1 MFDGKS
7 SFQNREVIFIFMMSG
22 KIMDSCDF
30 SFMNKAAAAE
40 EGKVKE
46 SGSNHH
52 RPSPSYEIGWDDAIA
67 GGPTCND
74 NSNNIKSSSSSSSI
88 SHIYNTIGYVSAGS
102 GSSTSM
108 KTLQPFQFDIA
119 AATVNESPGMAARM
133 GFPFT
138 NAQWR
143 ELERQ
148 ALIYKYMVSSVPVP
162 SDLLFPFTRN
172 KNSAAVPAP
181 VGLNLIKLSKGGD
194 LEPGRCRRTDGKKW
208 RCSRDVAPDQKY
220 CERHLHR
227 GRPRSRKPVEL
238 QPPSNSKKKTRLQ
251 SHPFN
256 TTNTVNSNNNNLDF
270 SASQF
275 VGNFTQYPH
284 PPIREQRCLDKD
296 WMMKGEAVHLP
307 PHATGTDWH
316 HLINNSAS
324 SVIINQQYHLEK
336 PLNLNS
342 FASFSAAEAQQ
353 SSDSPLFIDPDLV
366 PRVFID
372 AWSNANGVSNGDDQI
387 HNTYS
392 GTKSSVSS
400 SRNLSLSPLCL
411 SMGGNNIDEEMG
423 QLQMGLG
430 LVESSQDHEC
440 GSKPQLSS
448 WLNPVSWAPGGPLA
462 EVLRPSTVPASAS
475 GSPSPAAGNGD
486 SDSPPATTVSSP
498 SGVLQKAL
506 VSWSDSSGNSSPTLG
521 SSRTNKPEI
530 ASLWFGQGK
539 LES

>member
-1 MFDGKS
+1 
-7 SFQNREVIFIFMMSG
+7 MMSG
-22 KIMDSCDF
+22 RIMDACDF
-30 SFMNKAAAAE
+30 SFINEAAAE

-46 SGSNHH
+46 AGSNRH
-52 RPSPSYEIGWDDAIA
+52 RPSPSDEFGWGDAVA
-67 GGPTCND
+67 GGPTCN
-74 NSNNIKSSSSSSSI
+74 NNINNSSSSN
-88 SHIYNTIGYVSAGS
+88 HIYKTIGYVSSDSS

-138 NAQWR
+138 NAQWT

-148 ALIYKYMVSSVPVP
+148 ALIYKCMVASVPVP

-172 KNSAAVPAP
+172 RNSAAAAAAP
-181 VGLNLIKLSKGGD
+181 VGLDLIRLSKGGD

-238 QPPSNSKKKTRLQ
+238 QPPPNSKKKTRLQ
-251 SHPFN
+251 SHPLN
-256 TTNTVNSNNNNLDF
+256 TTNTVNNSNNNNLDF

-275 VGNFTQYPH
+275 VRNFTQYPH
-284 PPIREQRCLDKD
+284 PHVREQRCLDKD
-296 WMMKGEAVHLP
+296 WMMRGEAVHLP
-307 PHATGTDWH
+307 SNAAGTEWN
-316 HLINNSAS
+316 HLINNPAS
-324 SVIINQQYHLEK
+324 PVNINQHYHLEE

-342 FASFSAAEAQQ
+342 FASFSAGEAQQ
-353 SSDSPLFIDPDLV
+353 SNDCPFYTDPDLV

-387 HNTYS
+387 HNTNS

-400 SRNLSLSPLCL
+400 SGNLSLSPLSL
-411 SMGGNNIDEEMG
+411 SMGGNSTIDEEMG

-430 LVESSQDHEC
+430 LVESSQDHKC
-440 GSKPQLSS
+440 DTNPQLSS
-448 WLNPVSWAPGGPLA
+448 WLNPDSWAPGGPLA

-475 GSPSPAAGNGD
+475 GPPSPAAGNGD

-506 VSWSDSSGNSSPTLG
+506 VSWSDSSGNSSPTPG
-521 SSRTNKPEI
+521 SSRTNKSEI
-530 ASLWFGQGK
+530 ALLWFGQGK